1 MWSSEWEIMDFPHL
15 NVYPR
20 LSPNIFLSLF
30 CVFSVAAAEFHRT
43 LQWPDGQFPMFR
55 LPPFFLGPWPGQA
68 IFQAE
73 SPIFFWGPA
82 IELGWWKMSS
92 FLKIFWVQPGDMI
105 SQISHDHPPAI
116 EDCNRRWLTRRH
128 TCPTC
133 RPTYGGYM
141 VATKKMWGK
150 PNTRLSPGEI
160 LVSITIGSW
169 SKPPL
174 ECFFRR
180 GTHGGQVF
188 AEVWG
193 EFSMFLLHEWS
204 SMAINARILSAMN
217 KYGHPLY
224 VLPEFCFAGICS

>member
-1 MWSSEWEIMDFPHL
+1 MGNHG
-15 NVYPR
+15 
-20 LSPNIFLSLF
+20 
-30 CVFSVAAAEFHRT
+30 FST
-43 LQWPDGQFPMFR
+43 SKR
-55 LPPFFLGPWPGQA
+55 LPQVISKYFFKSFLCIQCGSRWVSQDSPVTRWSISDVSPAPFFLGPWPGQA

-116 EDCNRRWLTRRH
+116 EDCIRRWLTRRH

-141 VATKKMWGK
+141 VATKKMWEK